1 MGRRWSGCFKFSR
14 VGLTILTGPFARET
28 VMSHKFRKPE
38 PLDFLILLL
47 LSVIWGS
54 AFGAIK
60 IAVEGSAPFTVVAA
74 RTIIGGIGIFFWLLI
89 TGSWRLNWQ
98 DLPWLRLCAIALLG
112 TLLPFFL
119 ISWAEQYVD
128 SSVAGL
134 LNGTG
139 PLITVLGAHFITR
152 DELLSKNRLVGVLI
166 GMGGVAILM
175 YDGLSQLGGAS
186 LFAQLALLLAFSG
199 YAASNLMVRGVQG
212 ITPTQLTGFSLILSS
227 IVAIPLA
234 FFLEQPE
241 PMTWSVNIWA
251 ALLWLGLISTAFAF
265 SLRYVLINRAGA
277 GFMSNVGYTIP
288 MVAVAIGVVLL
299 DEAVTVPK
307 LLALFVILASL
318 YITRHVGVKIR
329 D

>member
-1 MGRRWSGCFKFSR
+1 
-14 VGLTILTGPFARET
+14 
-28 VMSHKFRKPE
+28 MSYQFRKPQ
-38 PLDFLILLL
+38 PLDFFILLV

-60 IAVEGSAPFTVVAA
+60 IAVDGTAPFTVVAA
-74 RTIIGGIGIFFWLLI
+74 RTMIGGVGICIWLVI

-98 DLPWLRLCAIALLG
+98 GLPWVRLFLIALLG

-134 LNGTG
+134 LNGTA
-139 PLITVLGAHFITR
+139 PLVTVLGAHFITR
-152 DELLSKNRLVGVLI
+152 DELLTQGRMAGVLI
-166 GMGGVAILM
+166 GMGGAVILM

-186 LFAQLALLLAFSG
+186 LIAQLALMLAFSC
-199 YAASNLMVRGVQG
+199 YAGGNLMVRGVHG
-212 ITPTQLTGFSLILSS
+212 ITPVQLTGFSLILSS
-227 IVAIPLA
+227 FVALPLA

-241 PMTWSVNIWA
+241 PMSWSADIWA

-265 SLRYVLINRAGA
+265 SLRYVLIKRAGA
-277 GFMSNVGYTIP
+277 GFLSNVGYTIP
-288 MVAVAIGVVLL
+288 MVAVVIGVFLL
-299 DEAVTVPK
+299 GEAVTLPK
-307 LLALFVILASL
+307 LLALVVILASL
-318 YITRHVGVKIR
+318 FITRHVGVKLR